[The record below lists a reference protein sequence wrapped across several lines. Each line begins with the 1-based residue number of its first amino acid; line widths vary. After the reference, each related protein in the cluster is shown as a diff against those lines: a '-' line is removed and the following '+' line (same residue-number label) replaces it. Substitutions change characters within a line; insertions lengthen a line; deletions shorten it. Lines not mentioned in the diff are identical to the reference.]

1 MPNASRS
8 SNLFARFRGA
18 LPLRIKVAVAAS
30 AFFVRGL
37 GAPGL
42 GASPL
47 GAAALGA
54 ASAASALGAAGFFA
68 AGLAAL
74 GLGALAAGF
83 ASAFL
88 VLGAVANF
96 SRICRTTGGSSE
108 DDDDLTNSPA
118 SFR

>member
-1 MPNASRS
+1 
-8 SNLFARFRGA
+8 
-18 LPLRIKVAVAAS
+18 
-30 AFFVRGL
+30 
-37 GAPGL
+37 
-42 GASPL
+42 
-47 GAAALGA
+47 LGA
-54 ASAASALGAAGFFA
+54 ASAGAAAFFA

-88 VLGAVANF
+88 VLGVAANF

-108 DDDDLTNSPA
+108 DEDDLTNSPA